1 MDIII
6 NFKNDIL
13 YIIEINKIKLIIKY
27 FLFSIIILKLFDYIL
42 A

>member
-27 FLFSIIILKLFDYIL
+27 FLFSIIILKLFDNIL